1 MKEGSL
7 RSRSFIRLIAM
18 MAIMLIC
25 VAVIPPADAGS
36 VGKSL
41 GKAATKSVTKRIGQK
56 AVIARQKMGK
66 LYQFQKP
73 RTLIH
78 WSKRPTVDVAKGLP
92 AKHKGG
98 PHVFAQYPKV
108 GRKFSAPE
116 AQKRL
121 NIPHKVKCYEKIRVP
136 AGQKYHARPIKGGA
150 RGEKEIILHGQV
162 PRRWIGGGSCFRK

>member
-1 MKEGSL
+1 MKEGLVKNSY
-7 RSRSFIRLIAM
+7 FIRLVSILGV
-18 MAIMLIC
+18 MLIC
-25 VAVIPPADAGS
+25 VVVTPPADAGS

-41 GKAATKSVTKRIGQK
+41 GKATAKSITKRVGVK
-56 AVIARQKMGK
+56 AAIARQKLGK
-66 LYQFQKP
+66 IYRFKQP

-92 AKHKGG
+92 AKQGG

-108 GRKFSAPE
+108 GRKVSAPV